1 MTNETL
7 AQFVQRKRE
16 NLGLTPFGLSKKCN
30 VPVIIIEEIEAGREL
45 FLSVTVRQNLSKG
58 LRCGAEELKALEKD
72 FEFEEVPMEVMDVLK
87 QRILNGE
94 TELYCP
100 KCKSPLKVRIETM
113 YDLENNTVYAPRG
126 YCTKCVF
133 QIK

>member
-1 MTNETL
+1 METL

-16 NLGLTPFGLSKKCN
+16 ALGLTPFGLSKKCN
-30 VPVIIIEEIEAGREL
+30 VPAVIIEEIEAGREL

-58 LRCGAEELKALEKD
+58 LRCTAEEIKVLEKD

-100 KCKSPLKVRIETM
+100 KCKSLLKVRIEQM
-113 YDLENNTVYAPRG
+113 YDLEDNVVYTPRG
-126 YCTKCVF
+126 YCQKCVF

>member
-1 MTNETL
+1 METL

-16 NLGLTPFGLSKKCN
+16 ALGLTPFGLSKKCN
-30 VPVIIIEEIEAGREL
+30 VPAIIIEEIEAGREL
-45 FLSVTVRQNLSKG
+45 FLSVTIRQNLAKG
-58 LRCGAEELKALEKD
+58 LRCMADELKALEKD
-72 FEFEEVPMEVMDVLK
+72 FEFEEVPMEVMDVIK

-94 TELYCP
+94 TELFCP
-100 KCKSPLKVRIETM
+100 KCKSPLKVKIEQM
-113 YDLENNTVYAPRG
+113 YDLEDNLVYVPRG

>member
-1 MTNETL
+1 MEETL
-7 AQFVQRKRE
+7 AQFVQSRRE
-16 NLGLTPFGLSKKCN
+16 NLGLTPLGLSKKCN
-30 VPVIIIEEIEAGREL
+30 VPAVIIEEIEAGHEL

-58 LRCGAEELKALEKD
+58 LRCTADEIKKLEKN
-72 FEFEEVPMEVMDVLK
+72 FEFDEVPMEEMDVLK

-100 KCKSPLKVRIETM
+100 KCNSLLNVRIETM
-113 YDLENNTVYAPRG
+113 YDIEDNVVYVPRG
-126 YCTKCVF
+126 YCTKCTF

>member
-1 MTNETL
+1 METL

-16 NLGLTPFGLSKKCN
+16 SLGLTPFGLSKKCN
-30 VPVIIIEEIEAGREL
+30 VPAVIIEEIEAGREL
-45 FLSVTVRQNLSKG
+45 FLSVTVRQNLAKG
-58 LRCGAEELKALEKD
+58 LRCLAEEIKALEKD

-100 KCKSPLKVRIETM
+100 KCKSPLKVRIEQM
-113 YDLENNTVYAPRG
+113 YDLEDNLVYTPRG

-133 QIK
+133 QVK

>member
-1 MTNETL
+1 MDTL

-16 NLGLTPFGLSKKCN
+16 ALGLTPFGLSKKCN
-30 VPVIIIEEIEAGREL
+30 VPAVIIEEIEAGREL
-45 FLSVTVRQNLSKG
+45 FLSVTVRQNLAKG
-58 LRCGAEELKALEKD
+58 LRCLADELKVLEKD

-100 KCKSPLKVRIETM
+100 KCKSLLKVRIEQM
-113 YDLENNTVYAPRG
+113 YDLEDNMVLTPRG

>member
-1 MTNETL
+1 MDTL

-16 NLGLTPFGLSKKCN
+16 ALGLTPFGLSKKCN
-30 VPVIIIEEIEAGREL
+30 VPAIIIEEIEAGREL
-45 FLSVTVRQNLSKG
+45 FLAVTVRQNLAKG
-58 LRCGAEELKALEKD
+58 LRCSAEELKELEKD
-72 FEFEEVPMEVMDVLK
+72 FEFEQVPIEVMDVLK

-100 KCKSPLKVRIETM
+100 KCKSALKVKIETM
-113 YDLENNTVYAPRG
+113 YDLEDNLVYAPRG

-133 QIK
+133 QVK

>member
-1 MTNETL
+1 MDTL

-16 NLGLTPFGLSKKCN
+16 ALGLTPFGLSKKCN
-30 VPVIIIEEIEAGREL
+30 VPAVIIEEIEAGREL
-45 FLSVTVRQNLSKG
+45 FLSVTVRQNLAKG
-58 LRCGAEELKALEKD
+58 LRCLAEELKALEKD

-87 QRILNGE
+87 QRIINGE
-94 TELYCP
+94 NELYCP
-100 KCKSPLKVRIETM
+100 KCKSPLKVRIEKM
-113 YDLENNTVYAPRG
+113 YDLEDNLILAPRG

>member
-1 MTNETL
+1 MDTL
-7 AQFVQRKRE
+7 AQFIQRKRE
-16 NLGLTPFGLSKKCN
+16 ALGLTPLGLSNKCN
-30 VPVIIIEEIEAGREL
+30 LPTVIIEEIEAGREL
-45 FLSVTVRQNLSKG
+45 FLSVTVRQNLAKG
-58 LRCGAEELKALEKD
+58 LKCSPEEIKILEKD
-72 FEFEEVPMEVMDVLK
+72 YITDVVPMEVMDVLK

-100 KCKSPLKVRIETM
+100 KCESLLKVRIEEM
-113 YDLENNTVYAPRG
+113 YDIEDNLVLVPRG

>member
-1 MTNETL
+1 MDTL

-16 NLGLTPFGLSKKCN
+16 SLGLTPFGLSKKCN
-30 VPVIIIEEIEAGREL
+30 VPAVVIEEIEAGREL
-45 FLSVTVRQNLSKG
+45 FLSVTVRQNLAKG
-58 LRCGAEELKALEKD
+58 LRCLAEELKALEKD

-87 QRILNGE
+87 QRIINGE

-100 KCKSPLKVRIETM
+100 KCKSELKVRVEHM
-113 YDLENNTVYAPRG
+113 YDIEDNLILVPRG

>member
-1 MTNETL
+1 MDTL

-16 NLGLTPFGLSKKCN
+16 ALGLTPFGLSKKCN
-30 VPVIIIEEIEAGREL
+30 VPAVIIEEIEAGREL
-45 FLSVTVRQNLSKG
+45 FLSVTVRQNLAKG
-58 LRCGAEELKALEKD
+58 LRCSAEEIKALEKD

-100 KCKSPLKVRIETM
+100 KCKSPLKVRIEQM
-113 YDLENNTVYAPRG
+113 YDLEDNLVLAPRG

-133 QIK
+133 QVK

>member
-1 MTNETL
+1 METL
-7 AQFVQRKRE
+7 AQFVQRRRE
-16 NLGLTPFGLSKKCN
+16 TLGLTPFGLSKKCN
-30 VPVIIIEEIEAGREL
+30 VPAVIIEEVEAGREL
-45 FLSVTVRQNLSKG
+45 FLSVTVRQNLAKG
-58 LRCGAEELKALEKD
+58 LRCLAEEIKALEKD

-94 TELYCP
+94 TELFCP
-100 KCKSPLKVRIETM
+100 KCKSPLKVKIEQM
-113 YDLENNTVYAPRG
+113 YDLEDNLVLAPRG

>member
-1 MTNETL
+1 MDTL

-16 NLGLTPFGLSKKCN
+16 ALGLTPLGLSKKCN
-30 VPVIIIEEIEAGREL
+30 IASAIIEEIEAGREL
-45 FLSVTVRQNLSKG
+45 FLSVTVRQNLAKG
-58 LRCGAEELKALEKD
+58 LKCTCEELKLLEKD
-72 FEFEEVPMEVMDVLK
+72 FLMEEVPIEVMDVLK

-100 KCKSPLKVRIETM
+100 KCQSLLKVRIEEM
-113 YDLENNTVYAPRG
+113 YDIEDNLIYVPRG

>member
-1 MTNETL
+1 MDTL

-16 NLGLTPFGLSKKCN
+16 DLGLTPFGLSKKCN
-30 VPVIIIEEIEAGREL
+30 VPAVVIEEIEAGREL
-45 FLSVTVRQNLSKG
+45 FLSVTVRQNLAKG
-58 LRCGAEELKALEKD
+58 LKCSAEELKVLEKD
-72 FEFEEVPMEVMDVLK
+72 FEFEEVPIEVMDVLK

-94 TELYCP
+94 TELSCP
-100 KCKSPLKVRIETM
+100 KCKSPLRVKIEQM
-113 YDLENNTVYAPRG
+113 YDLEDNLVYAPRG

>member
-1 MTNETL
+1 METL

-16 NLGLTPFGLSKKCN
+16 ILGLTPFGLSKKCN
-30 VPVIIIEEIEAGREL
+30 VPAVIIEEIEAGREL
-45 FLSVTVRQNLSKG
+45 FLAVTIRQNLAKG
-58 LRCGAEELKALEKD
+58 LRCAADEIKALEKD

-100 KCKSPLKVRIETM
+100 KCKSPLSVKVEQM
-113 YDLENNTVYAPRG
+113 YDIEDNLVYVPRG